1 MDKTTDFGSIDRRN
15 PLKLIDESTDKKV
28 VSLDDWK
35 EMRELA
41 DASRIAIEQTA
52 SDAILK
58 NSKLLRGFNW
68 KYFAFV
74 LTAVAFNTLILTMYI
89 NDEMPWETHQHAIQE
104 RLAGQTLFKAWP
116 TLPDETKQH
125 ILGYSKKYQRA

>member
-41 DASRIAIEQTA
+41 EISRKLNGSANSGSLLAIVKE
-52 SDAILK
+52 
-58 NSKLLRGFNW
+58 
-68 KYFAFV
+68 
-74 LTAVAFNTLILTMYI
+74 
-89 NDEMPWETHQHAIQE
+89 
-104 RLAGQTLFKAWP
+104 
-116 TLPDETKQH
+116 
-125 ILGYSKKYQRA
+125 